1 MLLVKNKWNWLLGS
15 LLVIVPN
22 VNAEETS
29 TSIGS
34 VTPFIIGGS
43 YANVSDFP
51 YFASLYFDRV
61 SDNGTFGNTCG
72 ATILDSQHVL
82 TAAHCVMNGYYNLF
96 TTVAIQVQEEASF
109 TAVEAVRA
117 KEFYIHPDYV
127 DSATAKYPNDIAV
140 IKLERALTKVSQGDF
155 VKLAGL
161 ADESSYQVD
170 KTAMTIIG
178 HGDTVDYGVMQSDE
192 VSYLEQA
199 SVRYV
204 KACSEPNSGK
214 KICIDSVTFLL
225 NGSASYRSGC
235 QGDSGGPLLWNDGS
249 ETKQVGITSY
259 GASKCGDTKYP
270 ITGVYTEVADYSSW
284 ISLVLQGNVSP
295 NNSYSEANRVAYR
308 AQEAATSAGSFN
320 IFVLMSLALFCGVR
334 RKTIS

>member
-1 MLLVKNKWNWLLGS
+1 MLLVKNKWNWALLPLMAMAPHVS
-15 LLVIVPN
+15 
-22 VNAEETS
+22 AEEDT
-29 TSIGS
+29 IGK

-43 YANVSDFP
+43 YANVDDFP

-72 ATILDSQHVL
+72 ATILDAQHVL

-96 TTVAIQVQEEASF
+96 TTIAIQVQEEANF

-117 KEFYIHPDYV
+117 KEFYVHPDYV
-127 DSATAKYPNDIAV
+127 NSAAAKYPNDIAI
-140 IKLERALTKVSQGDF
+140 IKLERALTKVSQSDF

-161 ADESSYQVD
+161 ADETSYQVD

-178 HGDTVDYGVMQSDE
+178 HGDTVDYGVTQSDE
-192 VSYLEQA
+192 VSYLEKA
-199 SVRYV
+199 AVRYF
-204 KACSEPNSGK
+204 KNCSEPNGDK
-214 KICIDSVTFLL
+214 KICIDSITFML

-259 GASKCGDTKYP
+259 GASKCGDTKYA
-270 ITGVYTEVADYSSW
+270 ITGVYTEVADYGPW
-284 ISLVLQGNVSP
+284 ISLVLQGNQAP
-295 NNSYSEANRVAYR
+295 TNSYSEGDRSAYR
-308 AQEAATSAGSFN
+308 AQEASTDAGS
-320 IFVLMSLALFCGVR
+320 IGLISLFLLTLFAGLR
-334 RKTIS
+334 RRLI